1 MLHTSSF
8 KKFEQFLYIKYELF
22 NLQIVKNSKKN
33 KKVLQKDENFQ
44 ISKHQFSLSIG
55 QRDYFDIFNNIYI

>member
-1 MLHTSSF
+1 VLHTSSF